1 MVTVRIR
8 SWRPAMPSISGPRST
23 VASKFTVT
31 PWVSG
36 AICSSLIV
44 LSSLYFQSLTAPV
57 ACFVLVLSAETSN
70 HRHRKRRERT
80 LIFCWLLLL
89 HAHLIRLP
97 RDSKQSAHPATV
109 NCWGEEMYRF
119 DLLQN
124 QTGRIGGPAHP

>member
-1 MVTVRIR
+1 
-8 SWRPAMPSISGPRST
+8 MPSISGPRST

-70 HRHRKRRERT
+70 HRHRKEERDADFLLVFAAACSLDPTATRLETKCTSGDCELLGRRMR
-80 LIFCWLLLL
+80 
-89 HAHLIRLP
+89 
-97 RDSKQSAHPATV
+97 QV
-109 NCWGEEMYRF
+109 
-119 DLLQN
+119 
-124 QTGRIGGPAHP
+124 